1 MAAAAETAHEHG
13 LEFYML
19 LSNMKTQTSLGAM
32 ASLYHQWDKDFRDF
46 MEREL
51 SHAYDRDRNECWRL
65 LMVHLFFLV
74 ILLFSSPVSAQWLI
88 EESQQTD
95 LLASRP
101 TATAASLVSDD
112 GRLAWEYMCV
122 RTASGR
128 YFESLDLYTERSGE
142 QFRGGTIRYRFDD
155 GKWQRAR
162 WNSGG
167 SWLGFHSDE
176 EMRQCLTSAP
186 LGQIEVIA

>member
-1 MAAAAETAHEHG
+1 
-13 LEFYML
+13 
-19 LSNMKTQTSLGAM
+19 
-32 ASLYHQWDKDFRDF
+32 
-46 MEREL
+46 
-51 SHAYDRDRNECWRL
+51 
-65 LMVHLFFLV
+65 MVHLFILV
-74 ILLFSSPVSAQWLI
+74 ILLFSSPVSAQWSI

-95 LLASRP
+95 PLASRP

-122 RTASGR
+122 RTTSGR
-128 YFESLDLYTERSGE
+128 YTESLELYTERSGE

-155 GKWQRAR
+155 GEWQRAR

-176 EMRQCLTSAP
+176 EMRQFLDMLRRYRS
-186 LGQIEVIA
+186 LIIEVETNGGQVTTAFNRRHPRRDSLPSAAVTVRHQGWSQLIDTTLYLKPEDGVTADGSKISPRV